1 MAATLSFAASIPSL
15 AFLLHS
21 PQHIFQSLVPLA
33 LAHNVLLWAEVSSS
47 FVGQGQKD
55 VRLVKYQ
62 SLNKAA
68 ISVFDCSSFLLKKLP
83 WVDLEKMKM
92 KRRRECEVEKEGRL
106 QRLALRGES
115 RIKLI
120 DSDC

>member
-1 MAATLSFAASIPSL
+1 M
-15 AFLLHS
+15 
-21 PQHIFQSLVPLA
+21 
-33 LAHNVLLWAEVSSS
+33 
-47 FVGQGQKD
+47 
-55 VRLVKYQ
+55 RLVKYQ

-68 ISVFDCSSFLLKKLP
+68 GSVFDCTSFLLKKLP

-106 QRLALRGES
+106 HRLALRGES